1 MFCHHRFSNAKDRRN
16 LRLRRLNRFF
26 LKIAP
31 EFKRAVFCLIDDN
44 FFFHGRPVTATY
56 LDFTPKVNANK
67 TPPAAGAH
75 QFQLTE
81 GRLRQGYGVPKAGI
95 SE

>member
-56 LDFTPKVNANK
+56 LATYLDFTPNANAK
-67 TPPAAGAH
+67 
-75 QFQLTE
+75 QNRLTAVKYF
-81 GRLRQGYGVPKAGI
+81 RKL
-95 SE
+95 